1 MDKPNI
7 IIAVFDSLAPRY
19 LTQWGGDIDF
29 LPVEASPFVVQR
41 CYSAATVTTP
51 SVTTMF
57 TGLYP
62 ERHKVTSHWDRK
74 LFKLDQGIPTL
85 AQTLKADGY
94 QTLLAVN
101 RYLGLELYN
110 GVGLSRGFE
119 ERYEIR
125 CPHEPPKVFTDAIEL
140 SQARIQR
147 EPFFLFIHY
156 FNTHM
161 PYGRK
166 QFFAPGGRYRFKWQ
180 DPKFSMAQA
189 YKKRIKDTAIAV
201 MLPTYNFALD
211 HNAVLIVLSDHGEIF
226 INRNVGGHS
235 HWVCED
241 TARVV
246 WLMTNVPTGV
256 NTDLHSLVDLMPTVL
271 SIAGVEAAPCN
282 GVNIS
287 EGAHD
292 AVYCISEYHA
302 PTFPKV
308 FATITKDG
316 FVYGAKDIPEGFVVK
331 DAVRVAERL
340 KALGYMD

>member
-1 MDKPNI
+1 MDRPNI
-7 IIAVFDSLAPRY
+7 IVAVFDSLAPRY

-29 LPVEASPFVVQR
+29 LPAAVNPFVVQN
-41 CYSAATVTTP
+41 CYTAATITTP

-62 ERHKVTSHWDRK
+62 KKHKVTSHWERK
-74 LFKLDQGIPTL
+74 LFKLDREIPTL
-85 AQTLKADGY
+85 AQALKANGY

-110 GVGLSRGFE
+110 SVGISRGFE
-119 ERYEIR
+119 ERYEIH
-125 CPHEPPKVFTDAIEL
+125 CSHNSPKVFTNAIKL
-140 SQARIQR
+140 SRSNITR

-166 QFFAPGGRYRFKWQ
+166 QFFAPGGRLRFQWQ
-180 DPKFSMAQA
+180 DPELSMEQA
-189 YKKRIKDTAIAV
+189 YIKRIRDTAATV

-211 HNAVLIVLSDHGEIF
+211 RNAVLIVLSDHGQTF
-226 INRNVGGHS
+226 LNRNVGGHA
-235 HWVCED
+235 HWVNED

-246 WLMTNVPTGV
+246 WLMTNVSEGV

-271 SIAGVEAAPCN
+271 GLAGVGAPPCN

-287 EGAHD
+287 EGTHSE
-292 AVYCISEYHA
+292 VYCISEWYA
-302 PTFPKV
+302 PSWPKV

-316 FVYGAKDIPEGFVVK
+316 FTYGVKDIPEGTVITDEVQ
-331 DAVRVAERL
+331 VAARL